1 MGDTTASG
9 MISSVALLLMPPA
22 NLIRRNAAAFCA
34 SNPRRAAVY
43 VKASKGS
50 IVHSPMT
57 QRTPRQTNPWG
68 SKPFQSWPLRGGR
81 AGPTAALRKARAQ
94 RASKPRG
101 AGARMGGRATNGEV
115 NDAKGKAAALA
126 WIRVLPE
133 IEPFFRRPGFVIIRA
148 QCLVAHWP
156 GNCGLVVAGSAT
168 AGAGHGLRRLGVGC
182 EDADCSASSTGG
194 AYGRHGGLLRC
205 VNADGPHVVVFGA
218 LSTSAMHYLASP
230 DRLPREKGPRRNVA
244 KFRSS

>member
-1 MGDTTASG
+1 
-9 MISSVALLLMPPA
+9 
-22 NLIRRNAAAFCA
+22 
-34 SNPRRAAVY
+34 
-43 VKASKGS
+43 
-50 IVHSPMT
+50 
-57 QRTPRQTNPWG
+57 
-68 SKPFQSWPLRGGR
+68 
-81 AGPTAALRKARAQ
+81 
-94 RASKPRG
+94 
-101 AGARMGGRATNGEV
+101 MGGRATNGEV

-218 LSTSAMHYLASP
+218 LSTSAMHYLASRIAYLEKKAP
-230 DRLPREKGPRRNVA
+230 AETWLSLGPHELGLPGRCRTHRREATPAEILRQL
-244 KFRSS
+244 